1 MGVPSAPQPGPQ
13 SWVRGP
19 KPTHPATDDTPAA
32 PPAGQPAHSS
42 QQGFGGG
49 LPSAPVR
56 EAAPAAQQTRSAV
69 QSPPAGPEAPAG
81 QSVYPA
87 PQGFGGGLPSA
98 PVREAVPAAQ
108 AQAAVQPAPR
118 PLAPAAPR
126 PAAPT
131 APRPAS
137 PAARRT
143 AAPGQTISPRQAARP
158 SNSPARK
165 TTSGRPVAQDRG
177 PSKRGGAARG
187 RSRED
192 VGWVKAHGGSGA
204 TSLADA
210 LGGVDVGA
218 RWPEPARGEPYR
230 IVLVGRTSA
239 SGLRSVSQAL
249 GQLKDGKAPQGLE
262 LLAVVLV
269 ADAPGRLPLGLLR
282 RIRVLRSVARVHRV
296 PWIPAWRTDSP
307 LKYIPR
313 QLVTLSRLVGS
324 DVYGEGAMK

>member
-1 MGVPSAPQPGPQ
+1 MRHGGGSSSQEGGGKNIMGVPSAPQPSPQ

-19 KPTHPATDDTPAA
+19 RPEQPATDSGPATPAGSSA
-32 PPAGQPAHSS
+32 PAPAGQSAYSA
-42 QQGFGGG
+42 QQGFGAG

-56 EAAPAAQQTRSAV
+56 QGAPT
-69 QSPPAGPEAPAG
+69 
-81 QSVYPA
+81 
-87 PQGFGGGLPSA
+87 
-98 PVREAVPAAQ
+98 
-108 AQAAVQPAPR
+108 AVQPAPR

-126 PAAPT
+126 SAA
-131 APRPAS
+131 
-137 PAARRT
+137 PAARKT
-143 AAPGQTISPRQAARP
+143 ASPRQAAAP
-158 SNSPARK
+158 ANFPARK
-165 TTSGRPVAQDRG
+165 TTSARPVEQG
-177 PSKRGGAARG
+177 WGQSKRGGAAVRG

-204 TSLADA
+204 TSLVEA

-249 GQLKDGKAPQGLE
+249 GLLHDNKAPQGLE

-282 RIRVLRSVARVHRV
+282 RIRVLRSVAPVHRV

-307 LKYIPR
+307 MKYVPR
-313 QLVTLSRLVGS
+313 QLVRLSRLVGS
-324 DVYGEGAMK
+324 DVYGEGAMS